1 MLASILLTSHH
12 VFGFGRKAKASK
24 TCDAMSHAPSTCAAS
39 SQGACA
45 LSGCILVLLMVNTI
59 VSIAV
64 VVAETSSTLAM
75 SSYTVPQSN
84 P

>member
-1 MLASILLTSHH
+1 MRPTLLYQLPI
-12 VFGFGRKAKASK
+12 
-24 TCDAMSHAPSTCAAS
+24 MINL
-39 SQGACA
+39 A
-45 LSGCILVLLMVNTI
+45 LSSVVAVKVNQSPPRLLLLMVNTT